1 MPEDAA
7 DESHFSSRT
16 IGGRS
21 VDTSTWA
28 TPDEGA
34 LAGTVRARYFA
45 RKSAVALYLAGAD
58 EDEILKKSGIGA
70 KQTYR
75 LVRER
80 CLQVH
85 PDGQPYGWR
94 ALVPYLRIKP
104 YERHRPIRV
113 SPFGTGAAGVFTAM
127 LDRHPDL
134 RKKLDHRILREA
146 SPDKLSEIKI
156 TRKNH
161 WRWFKDQLRA
171 LGYELRGE
179 WPFSRDSEKY
189 GYSSI
194 CRYVNKILSKN
205 PRKLAIESGGPELA
219 RKLKTGD
226 GTNRPVFRFMQRIE
240 MDAHKTD
247 GRFCVSIPLL
257 DGESKEII
265 VHRLW
270 VIVLQEVVTRAVL
283 GYYFSMNREVS
294 ADDVRRAI
302 KCALSRW
309 VAKPVCFSDAPYE
322 PGAGLLSSVGP
333 EFVRLCWDETSVDGA
348 LAETCK
354 IIRDILSQCVGST
367 LLTPET
373 SFARRRSPDDRPN
386 IEAFFRNLA
395 GGGFQRMSNTTGGKP
410 EDRKGRKPE
419 QVALA
424 SRFQIEYAQE
434 LLDVMIANYNRRPCA
449 SIGGRSPLN
458 YAKFLFENSN
468 KNYKY
473 TSESTIESLFSFRK
487 LCPVKGGAKE
497 GRKPYVNF
505 CRGRY
510 SNDILAGMN
519 DLVGKRIWVVWHKED
534 DGRVALAT
542 MQNGVALGV
551 LRAAPPWNISP
562 HNQAVRSAICR
573 LVDNEKFNLPEGSDA
588 ITKFIE
594 YAESRPHG
602 KLPIHPA
609 YLEARIILTEAAEE
623 FVGESMLESALLRA
637 KEIKEPL
644 RKTEENKSDSGK
656 SSPLPPRR
664 MSSGN

>member
-1 MPEDAA
+1 MPEDMQH
-7 DESHFSSRT
+7 DPHFSSRA

-34 LAGTVRARYFA
+34 LAGAVRARYFA
-45 RKSAVALYLAGAD
+45 RKSAVALYLAGAND
-58 EDEILKKSGIGA
+58 DEIQQTSGIGA
-70 KQTYR
+70 KQAYR
-75 LVRER
+75 LIRER

-94 ALVPYLRIKP
+94 ALVPYHRIKP

-113 SPFGTGAAGVFTAM
+113 SHFGTGAAGAFTAV

-134 RKKLDHRILREA
+134 RKKLDRRILREV
-146 SPDKLSEIKI
+146 SQDKLSEIKI
-156 TRKNH
+156 TKKNH
-161 WRWFKDQLRA
+161 WRWFKDQLRE
-171 LGYELRGE
+171 LGYEFRGE

-194 CRYVNKILSKN
+194 CRYVHKILSEN

-226 GTNRPVFRFMQRIE
+226 GTNRPVFGFMQRIE
-240 MDAHKTD
+240 MDAHKID
-247 GRFCVSIPLL
+247 GRFCISIPLL
-257 DGESKEII
+257 DGDSEEVI

-270 VIVLQEVVTRAVL
+270 VIVLQEVVSRAIL

-309 VAKPVCFSDAPYE
+309 VERPVCFSDTPYE
-322 PGAGLLSSVGP
+322 PGAGLLSSLGP
-333 EFVRLCWDETSVDGA
+333 EFTRLCWDETSVDGA

-354 IIRDILSQCVGST
+354 TIRDILSQCVGSV

-373 SFARRRSPDDRPN
+373 SFAKRRSPDDRPN

-395 GGGFQRMSNTTGGKP
+395 GEGFQRMSNTTGGKP

-419 QVALA
+419 LVALT
-424 SRFQIEYAQE
+424 SRFQVEYAQE
-434 LLDVMIANYNRRPCA
+434 LLDVLLANYNNRPCG
-449 SIGGRSPLN
+449 SIGGRSPLK

-468 KNYKY
+468 KSHRYA
-473 TSESTIESLFSFRK
+473 SESTIDYLFSFRK
-487 LCPVKGGAKE
+487 LCSVKGGATE
-497 GRKPYVNF
+497 GRRPYVNF

-519 DLVGKRIWVVWHKED
+519 DLVGKKIWVIWHKEG

-542 MQNGVALGV
+542 TQNGIKLGI

-562 HNQAVRSAICR
+562 HTQAVRSAICR
-573 LVDNEKFNLPEGSDA
+573 MVENKKFNLPEGSDA
-588 ITKFIE
+588 ITRFIE
-594 YAESRPHG
+594 YVESQPHG

-609 YLEARIILTEAAEE
+609 YLEARRILVEAAEE
-623 FVGESMLESALLRA
+623 FIGDSMLESALLRA
-637 KEIKEPL
+637 KKNRGRPSLVNGSEPDS
-644 RKTEENKSDSGK
+644 NKSSD
-656 SSPLPPRR
+656 LPSRR
-664 MSSGN
+664 MSSGD